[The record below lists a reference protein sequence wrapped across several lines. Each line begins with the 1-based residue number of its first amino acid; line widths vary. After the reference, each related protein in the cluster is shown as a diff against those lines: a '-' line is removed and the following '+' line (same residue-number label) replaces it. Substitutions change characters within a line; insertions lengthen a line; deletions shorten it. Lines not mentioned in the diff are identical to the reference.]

1 MAGPSLVA
9 ESGLAWVC
17 LNPFRPLHTSA
28 LPRGREKGCGGGGEL
43 RRQPARTRRW
53 TRASRSG
60 DPGSK
65 VLQPLT
71 SGGSVAYRG
80 EVSMPSVRNLRDY
93 LLIRDAAS
101 FLGVSEATLRNWDRE
116 GKIATYRNPVNR
128 YRLFRKADLETLL
141 HKVERSGR
149 HRSDR
154 RRAR

>member
-1 MAGPSLVA
+1 
-9 ESGLAWVC
+9 
-17 LNPFRPLHTSA
+17 
-28 LPRGREKGCGGGGEL
+28 
-43 RRQPARTRRW
+43 
-53 TRASRSG
+53 
-60 DPGSK
+60 
-65 VLQPLT
+65 
-71 SGGSVAYRG
+71 
-80 EVSMPSVRNLRDY
+80 MPSVRNLRDY